1 MIDYNNM
8 KVLFIVLS
16 LAAVLLLPI
25 KRLNRS
31 QKFAYPP
38 RLRDPEELRGNRISS
53 SSNNH
58 SMPFIRV
65 LVIIF
70 NQGAGISNNNKTRQY
85 YINNTSKCKQ

>member
-1 MIDYNNM
+1 MTDYNNI

-38 RLRDPEELRGNRISS
+38 ELHDPELRGNRISS
-53 SSNNH
+53 SNNH
-58 SMPFIRV
+58 SIH
-65 LVIIF
+65 
-70 NQGAGISNNNKTRQY
+70 QGIGHQF
-85 YINNTSKCKQ
+85 

>member
-1 MIDYNNM
+1 MLVILEQERTREMIDYNNM

-53 SSNNH
+53 S
-58 SMPFIRV
+58 
-65 LVIIF
+65 
-70 NQGAGISNNNKTRQY
+70 ISRSIHQDINRQF
-85 YINNTSKCKQ
+85 CC